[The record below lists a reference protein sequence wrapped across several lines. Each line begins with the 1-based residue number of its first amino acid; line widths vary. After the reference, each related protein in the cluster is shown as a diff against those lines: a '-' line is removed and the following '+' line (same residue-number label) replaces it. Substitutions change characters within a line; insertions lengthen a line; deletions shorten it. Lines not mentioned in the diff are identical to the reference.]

1 MSIRSRQDAVNDA
14 AAFGALLAQVIDLTR
29 RFTAAGERMAR
40 TGGQTLARWLV
51 LEQVQNDPAPV
62 ADVARALHL
71 ARQSV
76 QRVADLL
83 VADGLAS
90 YEENPRHRRAKLLRP
105 TEAGRGALRTIQA
118 EQRAWAGAVGAG
130 IGADRLAE
138 AAAILAEVR
147 RAVEAA
153 EPAE

>member
-1 MSIRSRQDAVNDA
+1 MSVRTRQDAVNA
-14 AAFGALLAQVIDLTR
+14 REAFDALLAQVIDLTR
-29 RFTAAGERMAR
+29 LFTAAGERIAR
-40 TGGQTLARWLV
+40 HGEQTLARWLV
-51 LEQVQNDPAPV
+51 LEQVQDEPAPV
-62 ADVARALHL
+62 ADVARALRL

-90 YEENPRHRRAKLLRP
+90 YEDNPRHRRAKLLRP
-105 TEAGRGALRTIQA
+105 TSAGRAALRTIQA
-118 EQRAWAGAVGAG
+118 EQREWAGALGAEV
-130 IGADRLAE
+130 GADRLAE

-153 EPAE
+153 ERAG